1 MPEVYDRCLGLAI
14 FAPFAADIALR
25 AVDVPN
31 ARVLELAAGTG
42 IVTAGLVE
50 ALPDAEI
57 TATDLNPPMVRYGS
71 LRGRPGLAG
80 GRRAGPPL

>member
-1 MPEVYDRCLGLAI
+1 M
-14 FAPFAADIALR
+14 
-25 AVDVPN
+25 PN

-71 LRGRPGLAG
+71 TPCRRPGLAG
-80 GRRAGPPL
+80 GRRPGPPLRTTTPSTWWSASSG